1 MSCWEAFL
9 EDLHEEDSIKYSAV
23 KACKLAKKEE
33 SKIEV
38 RVPSEIA
45 KSEFESLKKDFL
57 SMFQVKV
64 NNFHVKIKYV
74 KDESLHKEI
83 ITKRKLFDNFAK
95 VNPVL
100 AELDKIMRFDFS

>member
-1 MSCWEAFL
+1 M
-9 EDLHEEDSIKYSAV
+9 
-23 KACKLAKKEE
+23 
-33 SKIEV
+33 
-38 RVPSEIA
+38 PSEIA

-100 AELDKIMRFDFS
+100 VELDKIMRFDFS